1 LTEPQQR
8 RSVAGVTCK
17 VVCISH
23 ETGADGAAVARRVAD
38 RLGFLYVD
46 EEIVA
51 NAAAQGSLSPG
62 DVADEER
69 RKSLVLRILDAI
81 AEGGGDAMALGG
93 SVPYRSPDGSSS
105 EIRTLIRETIAETA
119 ARGNVVIGAHAA
131 SHALGVRPDTLRV
144 LVTASAHTRAKRV
157 AEADGVGEKDALRA
171 VRDADA
177 GRRDYLNRFYAVEEE
192 LPTHYDLVVNTDALT
207 LDHAAAIVATA
218 AV

>member
-1 LTEPQQR
+1 MA
-8 RSVAGVTCK
+8 VACK

-23 ETGADGAAVARRVAD
+23 ATGADGAAVARRVAD

-69 RKSLVLRILDAI
+69 RKSLVLRILDSI

-93 SVPYRSPDGSSS
+93 SVPYRSHDGGSSA

-131 SHALGVRPDTLRV
+131 SHALGTRPDMLRV

-157 AEADGVGEKDALRA
+157 AEADGVGEKEALRT
-171 VRDADA
+171 VKDADA

-192 LPTHYDLVVNTDALT
+192 LPTHYDLVVNTDAIT
-207 LDHAAAIVATA
+207 LDHAAAIVANA
-218 AV
+218 AG

>member
-1 LTEPQQR
+1 MTEPQQR

-81 AEGGGDAMALGG
+81 AE
-93 SVPYRSPDGSSS
+93 
-105 EIRTLIRETIAETA
+105 TA

-131 SHALGVRPDTLRV
+131 SHALGARPDTLRV

>member
-1 LTEPQQR
+1 
-8 RSVAGVTCK
+8 VACK

-23 ETGADGAAVARRVAD
+23 ATGADGAAVARLVAD

-51 NAAAQGSLSPG
+51 NAAAQGGLAPG

-69 RKSLVLRILDAI
+69 RKTLVLRILSAI

-93 SVPYRSPDGSSS
+93 SVPYKTIDEPD
-105 EIRTLIRETIAETA
+105 IRTLIRDTIAETA

-131 SHALGVRPDTLRV
+131 SHALGTRPDTLRV
-144 LVTASAHTRAKRV
+144 LVTASAATRAKRV
-157 AEADGVGEKDALRA
+157 AETEGLGDREAARLVK
-171 VRDADA
+171 DADA
-177 GRRDYLNRFYAVEEE
+177 ARRDYLSRFYEVAEE
-192 LPTHYDLVVNTDALT
+192 LPTHYDLVVNTDALS
-207 LDHAAAIVATA
+207 LDDAAAIVATA

>member
-1 LTEPQQR
+1 
-8 RSVAGVTCK
+8 VACK

-51 NAAAQGSLSPG
+51 NAAAQGSLSPA

-69 RKSLVLRILDAI
+69 RKTLVLRILDAI

-93 SVPYRSPDGSSS
+93 SVPYRSQEGSSS
-105 EIRTLIRETIAETA
+105 EIRTLIRDTIAETA

-131 SHALGVRPDTLRV
+131 SHALGARPDTLRV
-144 LVTASAHTRAKRV
+144 LITASAHTRAKRV
-157 AEADGVGEKDALRA
+157 AEVDGVGEKDALRA

-177 GRRDYLNRFYAVEEE
+177 GRRDYLNRFYAVERE

-207 LDHAAAIVATA
+207 LDHAAAIVASA

>member
-1 LTEPQQR
+1 
-8 RSVAGVTCK
+8 VACK

-23 ETGADGAAVARRVAD
+23 ETGAEGAAVARRVAD

-51 NAAAQGSLSPG
+51 NAAAQGSLSPA

-69 RKSLVLRILDAI
+69 RKSLVLRILEAI

-93 SVPYRSPDGSSS
+93 SVPYRSQDGSSS
-105 EIRTLIRETIAETA
+105 EIRTLIRDTIAETA

-131 SHALGVRPDTLRV
+131 SHALGVRPDMLRV

-157 AEADGVGEKDALRA
+157 AEVDGVGEKDALRA

-177 GRRDYLNRFYAVEEE
+177 GRRDYLNRFYAVEQE

-207 LDHAAAIVATA
+207 LDHAAAIVASA

>member
-1 LTEPQQR
+1 
-8 RSVAGVTCK
+8 VACK

-23 ETGADGAAVARRVAD
+23 ATGADGAAVARRVAD

-46 EEIVA
+46 EEIIA

-93 SVPYRSPDGSSS
+93 SVPYRSQDGSGGSS
-105 EIRTLIRETIAETA
+105 EIRTLIRDTIAETA
-119 ARGNVVIGAHAA
+119 SRGNVVIGAHAA
-131 SHALGVRPDTLRV
+131 SHALGARPDTLRV

-157 AEADGVGEKDALRA
+157 AETDGVGEKEALRT
-171 VRDADA
+171 VKDADA
-177 GRRDYLNRFYAVEEE
+177 GRRDYLNRFYSVEEE
-192 LPTHYDLVVNTDALT
+192 LPTHYDLVVNTDALS
-207 LDHAAAIVATA
+207 LDHAAAIVANA

>member
-1 LTEPQQR
+1 LTDSRRR
-8 RSVAGVTCK
+8 RSVGAVACK

-23 ETGADGAAVARRVAD
+23 ATGADGAAVARLVAD

-51 NAAAQGSLSPG
+51 NAAAQGGLAPG

-69 RKSLVLRILDAI
+69 RKTLVLRILSAI

-93 SVPYRSPDGSSS
+93 SVPYKTIDEPD
-105 EIRTLIRETIAETA
+105 IRTLIRDTIAETA

-131 SHALGVRPDTLRV
+131 SHALGTRPDTLRV
-144 LVTASAHTRAKRV
+144 LVTASAATRAKRV
-157 AEADGVGEKDALRA
+157 AETEGLGDREAARLVK
-171 VRDADA
+171 DADA
-177 GRRDYLNRFYAVEEE
+177 ARRDYLSRFYEVAEE
-192 LPTHYDLVVNTDALT
+192 LPTHYDLVVNTDALS
-207 LDHAAAIVATA
+207 LDDAAAIVATA

>member
-1 LTEPQQR
+1 
-8 RSVAGVTCK
+8 VACK

-23 ETGADGAAVARRVAD
+23 ATGAEGAAVARLVAD

-51 NAAAQGSLSPG
+51 IAAAQGGLAPG

-69 RKSLVLRILDAI
+69 RKSLVLRILDLI

-93 SVPYRSPDGSSS
+93 SVPYRAHDGTGGSS
-105 EIRTLIRETIAETA
+105 EIRTLIRDTIAETA

-131 SHALGVRPDTLRV
+131 SHALGTRPDTLRV
-144 LVTASAHTRAKRV
+144 LVTASPGTRAKRV
-157 AEADGVGEKDALRA
+157 AEADGCGEKEALRT

-192 LPTHYDLVVNTDALT
+192 LPTHYDLVVNTDALS
-207 LDHAAAIVATA
+207 LDDAAAIVASA

>member
-1 LTEPQQR
+1 
-8 RSVAGVTCK
+8 VACK

-23 ETGADGAAVARRVAD
+23 ATGADGAAVARLVAD

-51 NAAAQGSLSPG
+51 NAAAQGGLAPG

-69 RKSLVLRILDAI
+69 RKTLVLRILSAI

-93 SVPYRSPDGSSS
+93 SVPYKAIDEPD
-105 EIRTLIRETIAETA
+105 IRTLIRDTIAETA

-131 SHALGVRPDTLRV
+131 SHALGTRPDTLRV
-144 LVTASAHTRAKRV
+144 LVTASAATRAKRV
-157 AEADGVGEKDALRA
+157 AETEGLGDREAARLVK
-171 VRDADA
+171 DADA
-177 GRRDYLNRFYAVEEE
+177 ARRDYLSRFYEVAEE
-192 LPTHYDLVVNTDALT
+192 LPTHYDLVVNTDALS
-207 LDHAAAIVATA
+207 LDDAAAIVATA

>member
-1 LTEPQQR
+1 M
-8 RSVAGVTCK
+8 ACK

-23 ETGADGAAVARRVAD
+23 ATGADGAAVARLVAE

-51 NAAAQGSLSPG
+51 GAAAQGGLDPG

-69 RKSLVLRILDAI
+69 RKTLVLRILSAI

-93 SVPYRSPDGSSS
+93 SVPYRAADEPD
-105 EIRTLIRETIAETA
+105 IRTLIRDTIAETA

-131 SHALGVRPDTLRV
+131 SHALGTQPNTLRV
-144 LVTASAHTRAKRV
+144 LVTASAATRAKRV
-157 AEADGVGEKDALRA
+157 AELEGLGDKEAARM

-177 GRRDYLNRFYAVEEE
+177 ARRDYLSRFYEVDEE
-192 LPTHYDLVVNTDALT
+192 LPTHYDLVVNTDT
-207 LDHAAAIVATA
+207 LSLDDAAAIVATA